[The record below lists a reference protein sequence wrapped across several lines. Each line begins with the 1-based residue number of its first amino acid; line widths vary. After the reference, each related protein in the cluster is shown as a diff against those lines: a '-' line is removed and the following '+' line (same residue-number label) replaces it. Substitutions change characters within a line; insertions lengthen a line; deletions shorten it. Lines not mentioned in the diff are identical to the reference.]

1 MVRPRYLRV
10 CWRATAIAL
19 GATLMAGA
27 AAAEP
32 RHGISTFGDLK
43 YGPGFSHFDY
53 VNPDAPKG
61 GTLRLAGGEG
71 TFDTVNPFTL
81 KGIRFRG
88 DSASVVALPYESLMT
103 GGGDEPD
110 SLYGLVA
117 ESAELAP
124 DRRSIAFTLR
134 PEARWHDGTPITVAD
149 VLFSFETLK
158 NDPGAFP
165 GYRITLRDVLGAEA
179 VGERQVRYMF
189 DPDAVALRDL
199 PLAVA
204 GLPILSRA
212 HFAGRTFGDTT
223 FDPPLGS
230 GPYRIAEVNP
240 GRSITVER
248 VPDYWAANLPVNVGR
263 FNFGRIVLEFYRDRD
278 VQHEAFKAGA
288 FDFHEE
294 FTSRIWATGYDFP
307 AVQAGRVI
315 KEALPNRGPASR
327 QYFVINLRRDKFK
340 DRRVRRAINLAFDF
354 EWTNKNLFYDVYAR
368 SESIYQNTD
377 MAARALPT
385 APEIELLAPFRDRLP
400 PEVFTEVYEQ
410 PQSDG
415 SGNNRRNLRRA
426 QDLFAEAGWTVQGG
440 RLVNAVGQQ
449 MSLEIL
455 TFSPSF
461 ERVFAPIVQNL
472 KRLGVDATIRIVDS
486 SQYAQRVDQD
496 RDFDITTAAFGVSAT
511 PGVGERGF
519 WNSAF
524 ADQPG
529 SNNDGGI
536 KDPAV
541 DALVERLASAQDREG
556 LTLAARALDRVL
568 LYNQYIIPQWYRSTY
583 TVAYWDMFSRPSDTP
598 PKYGLG
604 FLDTWWIDPAKAA
617 RLNRTAP

>member
-1 MVRPRYLRV
+1 MRY
-10 CWRATAIAL
+10 ATVIAL
-19 GATLMAGA
+19 TTIALWAGIA
-27 AAAEP
+27 HAEP

-43 YGPGFSHFDY
+43 YGPDFAHFDY
-53 VNPDAPKG
+53 VNPNAPKG

-88 DSASVVALPYESLMT
+88 DAAQVVSLPYNSLMT
-103 GGGDEPD
+103 GAADEPD

-117 ESAELAP
+117 ESADLAP
-124 DRRSIAFTLR
+124 DKRSITFTLR

-149 VLFSFETLK
+149 VVFTFNALTQ
-158 NDPGAFP
+158 DPGAFP
-165 GYRITLRDVLGAEA
+165 SYRIVLRDVTGVEA
-179 VGERQVRYMF
+179 VGERQVRYTF

-199 PLAVA
+199 PLTVA
-204 GLPILSRA
+204 GLPILSKAYFEDRD
-212 HFAGRTFGDTT
+212 FGDTT
-223 FDPPLGS
+223 FEPPLGS
-230 GPYRIAEVNP
+230 GPYRIVEVNA
-240 GRSITVER
+240 GRSIALER
-248 VPDYWAANLPVNVGR
+248 VADYWAADLPVNVGR

-278 VQHEAFKAGA
+278 VQHEAFKAGE

-307 AVQAGRVI
+307 AVRDGRVI

-327 QYFVINLRRDKFK
+327 QYFVVNLRRDKFK
-340 DRRVRRAINLAFDF
+340 DRRVRQAINHAFDF

-377 MAARALPT
+377 MAARTLPT
-385 APEIELLAPFRDRLP
+385 GLELELLNPLRDRLP
-400 PEVFTEVYEQ
+400 PEMFTTVYEQ
-410 PQSDG
+410 PTTDG

-426 QDLFAEAGWTVQGG
+426 TQLFAEAGWTIQGG
-440 RLVNAVGQQ
+440 RLVNAAGEQ
-449 MSLEIL
+449 MSIEFL

-461 ERVFAPIVQNL
+461 ERVFAPIVRNL
-472 KRLGVDATIRIVDS
+472 KRLGVDASIRIVDS

-496 RDFDITTAAFGVSAT
+496 RDFDITTAAFGVAAT

-519 WNSAF
+519 WNSEF

-529 SNNDGGI
+529 SNNDAGV

-541 DALVERLASAQDREG
+541 DALVERLASAQDRR
-556 LTLAARALDRVL
+556 TLEAAARALDRVL
-568 LYNQYIIPQWYRSTY
+568 LHNQYIIPQWYRDTY
-583 TVAYWDMFSRPSDTP
+583 TVVYWDMFGRPSDTP
-598 PKYGLG
+598 PKYALG
-604 FLDTWWIDPAKAA
+604 FLDTWWIDRDKAA
-617 RLNRTAP
+617 RLDRDTR